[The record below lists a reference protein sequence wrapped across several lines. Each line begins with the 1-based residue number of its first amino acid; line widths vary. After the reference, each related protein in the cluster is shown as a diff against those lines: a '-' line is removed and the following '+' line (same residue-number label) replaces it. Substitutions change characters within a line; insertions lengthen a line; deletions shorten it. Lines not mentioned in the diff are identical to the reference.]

1 MRIFDTRGKDES
13 IIARLN
19 KRSDL
24 QNYKENSAW
33 ESFSAREVFEKRR
46 ARARQMSDRGK
57 NGKQRS
63 CFFRRGRTTWIY
75 SLFRTSIV
83 SWFSHSPLS
92 SSHPSSNRLFIWQSA
107 FLPNSIVYYALQW
120 CRAGEFLAMVKRIIC
135 DNCWIDVKI
144 VYEENREEGNKYNKF
159 TRARLY
165 IYTKRW
171 KLRTLDPRFS
181 AIVIDNRIYISRNW
195 ITNKVEN

>member
-92 SSHPSSNRLFIWQSA
+92 SSSFFESFVYLAIGLLTQFYSLLCATMMSSGGIFGDGQ
-107 FLPNSIVYYALQW
+107 
-120 CRAGEFLAMVKRIIC
+120 E
-135 DNCWIDVKI
+135 DNLRQLLKI

-159 TRARLY
+159 TRAR
-165 IYTKRW
+165 
-171 KLRTLDPRFS
+171 
-181 AIVIDNRIYISRNW
+181 
-195 ITNKVEN
+195 